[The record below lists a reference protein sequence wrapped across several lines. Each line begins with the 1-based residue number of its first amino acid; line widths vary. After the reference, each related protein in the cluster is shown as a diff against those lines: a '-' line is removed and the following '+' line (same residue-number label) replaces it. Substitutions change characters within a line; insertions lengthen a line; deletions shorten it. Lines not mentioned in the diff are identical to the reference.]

1 MMRGEMLENLNKRMK
16 KLTIIDMGLT
26 KWSVLFATI
35 ILVKIF
41 PQILRIHYSV
51 LIILLVL
58 CSIKPIYDFLFK
70 K

>member
-1 MMRGEMLENLNKRMK
+1 MLEGLNKKMK
-16 KLTIIDMGLT
+16 KLTVIDIGLT
-26 KWSVLFATI
+26 KWSVLFGTI

-41 PQILRIHYSV
+41 PQVLRIHYPI

-58 CSIKPIYDFLFK
+58 CSVKPVYDFWFK

>member
-1 MMRGEMLENLNKRMK
+1 MLEGLNKRTK
-16 KLTIIDMGLT
+16 KLTVIDIGLT

-35 ILVKIF
+35 ILIKIF
-41 PQILRIHYSV
+41 PQILRIHYPI

-58 CSIKPIYDFLFK
+58 CSVKPIYDFCFK

>member
-1 MMRGEMLENLNKRMK
+1 VLEKLNKRIR
-16 KLTIIDMGLT
+16 KLTVIDIGLT

-41 PQILRIHYSV
+41 PQILRINYPA

-58 CSIKPIYDFLFK
+58 CSVKPIYDFWLK

>member
-1 MMRGEMLENLNKRMK
+1 MLEKLNKRIR
-16 KLTIIDMGLT
+16 KLTVIDIGLT
-26 KWSVLFATI
+26 KWSVLFAAI

-51 LIILLVL
+51 LIILLIL
-58 CSIKPIYDFLFK
+58 CSVKPVYDFFFK

>member
-1 MMRGEMLENLNKRMK
+1 MLEGLNKRIK
-16 KLTIIDMGLT
+16 KLTIIDIGLT

-41 PQILRIHYSV
+41 PQVLRIPYSV

-58 CSIKPIYDFLFK
+58 CSVKPVYDFFFK

>member
-1 MMRGEMLENLNKRMK
+1 MLEKLNKRIK
-16 KLTIIDMGLT
+16 KLTIIDIGLT

-41 PQILRIHYSV
+41 PQILRIHYSILIV
-51 LIILLVL
+51 LLIL
-58 CSIKPIYDFLFK
+58 CSVKPIYDFWFK

>member
-1 MMRGEMLENLNKRMK
+1 MLESLNKRIK
-16 KLTIIDMGLT
+16 KLTIIDIGLT

-41 PQILRIHYSV
+41 PQILTINYPI

-58 CSIKPIYDFLFK
+58 CSIKPIYDLFFK

>member
-1 MMRGEMLENLNKRMK
+1 MLEGLNKRIK
-16 KLTIIDMGLT
+16 KLTVIDIGLT

-35 ILVKIF
+35 IIIKIF

-58 CSIKPIYDFLFK
+58 CSVKPIYDFWFK

>member
-1 MMRGEMLENLNKRMK
+1 MLEGLNKKMK
-16 KLTIIDMGLT
+16 KLTVIDIGLT
-26 KWSVLFATI
+26 KWSVLFGTI

-41 PQILRIHYSV
+41 PQVLRIHYPI

-58 CSIKPIYDFLFK
+58 CSVKPIYDFCFK

>member
-1 MMRGEMLENLNKRMK
+1 MLKELNKRIK
-16 KLTIIDMGLT
+16 KLTVIDIGLT

-58 CSIKPIYDFLFK
+58 CSVKPIYDFWFK